1 MLQKIQFK
9 DNSMHSL
16 LASTIILTLI
26 LTIGCSAQKSSRY
39 EEEHT
44 PSKSGSSNS
53 KMPYRVKDTTYY
65 PIANSS
71 GFEQTGLASWYGP
84 KFHGKLTSNQE
95 VYNMHDMTA
104 AHKTLPFHTKVR
116 VMNLE
121 NGKEVEVRINDRGP
135 FVENRIIDLS
145 FKAAKMLGIV
155 EKGTAKVR
163 IIALNNVKAGNS
175 GSVNGNSDQSKAFT
189 VQIASF
195 QEIENAKILV
205 KKTNNSRIKS
215 VTRNNTTYYQVIVGS
230 YPTFDQAHLEMEN
243 LRSHGYHSAFV
254 VSSK

>member
-1 MLQKIQFK
+1 MPQKFQLK
-9 DNSMHSL
+9 DNSINKW
-16 LASTIILTLI
+16 LATAIILPLI
-26 LTIGCSAQKSSRY
+26 LTIGCSTQKSSRY
-39 EEEHT
+39 EEDHPPT
-44 PSKSGSSNS
+44 ISGNSSS

-65 PIANSS
+65 PIENSS
-71 GFEQTGLASWYGP
+71 GFNQTGLASWYGP
-84 KFHGKLTSNQE
+84 KFQGKLTSNQE
-95 VYNMHDMTA
+95 VYNMHEMTA
-104 AHKTLPFHTKVR
+104 AHKTLPFHTKVK

-121 NGKEVEVRINDRGP
+121 NGKEAVVRINDRGP

-163 IIALNNVKAGNS
+163 IIALNNIKAG
-175 GSVNGNSDQSKAFT
+175 VNPNQNKEFT

-195 QEIENAKILV
+195 KDRENAKLLV
-205 KKTNNSRIKS
+205 EKTDNSRIKS
-215 VTRNNTTYYQVIVGS
+215 VTRNNTTYYQVIVGK